1 MEPNQLEDNELF
13 EEEPSPQKPYGN
25 GSSNKPFIIGVGILG
40 AVVVISILAI
50 IAYVILFRP
59 KTTSDLQSQAAEI
72 QAQNTAISLI
82 ASQTAVVEQKL
93 STQKAAPSTT
103 PVLPSPTSVVA
114 MPSPTSVAGSIS
126 TSVAGQDPAIR
137 TATVAAFQ
145 TQAAA
150 TLMGT
155 QVSEG
160 TQIAMG
166 TLVPQVTPTTLPTAG
181 FMDEVGLPLLFGAA
195 IALILII
202 FLVRKLRFSSN

>member
-1 MEPNQLEDNELF
+1 MEPTRLDDNDLF
-13 EEEPSPQKPYGN
+13 EEEPLPEIPNGN

-40 AVVVISILAI
+40 AIVVFSILAI

-59 KTTSDLQSQAAEI
+59 KTTTDLQNQAAEI

-82 ASQTAVVEQKL
+82 ASQTAEVEQKV

-114 MPSPTSVAGSIS
+114 MHTATSVAGSQS

-150 TLMGT
+150 TLLGT
-155 QVSEG
+155 QVSAG
-160 TQIAMG
+160 TQIALG

-181 FMDEVGLPLLFGAA
+181 FMDEVGLPVLLGAA
-195 IALILII
+195 IALIVII
-202 FLVRKLRFSSN
+202 FLVRKLRFSTN